1 MTIEQF
7 SRQTYWY
14 PIFWYVGATIVAF
27 IAAIL
32 FWKRGSATAGG
43 SVPGVSATWKFTGAA
58 AIFVVVLLV
67 FSFINPLKPFS
78 DYKNILILY
87 SDQAHPPSSTGTTV
101 FKITKSELSA
111 YDKSVPFDPDTLVI
125 QLIPDDCMY
134 GLTPE
139 LTGDSF
145 STTKPIP
152 KGNYYMLFRSSLTGQ
167 VKVRTLPVGEQ

>member
-1 MTIEQF
+1 MTIDQF
-7 SRQTYWY
+7 ARQTYWY
-14 PIFWYVGATIVAF
+14 PILWYLFATIVAF

-32 FWKRGSATAGG
+32 FWKRGSSSAEGK
-43 SVPGVSATWKFTGAA
+43 VPGLPVTWKFTGAGA
-58 AIFVVVLLV
+58 VFIVVLLV
-67 FSFINPLKPFS
+67 FSVINPLKPFS
-78 DYKNILILY
+78 EYKNILVLY
-87 SDQAHPPSSTGTTV
+87 SNQEHPPSPTETTV
-101 FKITKSELSA
+101 FKITKSELNA
-111 YDKSVPFDPDTLVI
+111 FDKSVPFDPDTLVI

-139 LTGDSF
+139 LSGNLF